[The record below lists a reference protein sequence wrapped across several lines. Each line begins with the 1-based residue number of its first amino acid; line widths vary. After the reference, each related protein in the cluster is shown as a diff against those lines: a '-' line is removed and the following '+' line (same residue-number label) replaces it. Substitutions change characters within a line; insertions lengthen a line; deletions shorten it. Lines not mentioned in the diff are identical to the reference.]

1 VRTSCYIPCSL
12 SMGYAAEVV
21 VGKAQQV
28 HAASWD
34 SS

>member
-1 VRTSCYIPCSL
+1 L